1 MGTTTQA
8 MQILNYL
15 STMEYKVAFVEMS
28 GQRHMGQYLGILD
41 KSEAL
46 DDAHFTLMGNHFYND
61 AKGLITARS
70 QFDYVVCDYGVYDDI
85 PDITSFFEKDVK
97 IVCCGAKPWE
107 SPWLEPAFGDDDG
120 TLRYIFSFVQKS
132 DEAMVRDQMGDE
144 AKNTYF
150 APYAPDFFRYC
161 GADEIYERIIDPKTN
176 RPKHPQTKGKR
187 FWPWQK

>member
-1 MGTTTQA
+1 
-8 MQILNYL
+8 MQRNTGYFPTESLEPSSNRLFSRSALNEGYL
-15 STMEYKVAFVEMS
+15 FRGS
-28 GQRHMGQYLGILD
+28 LGILD

-70 QFDYVVCDYGVYDDI
+70 QFDYVVCDYGVYNDI

>member
-1 MGTTTQA
+1 
-8 MQILNYL
+8 
-15 STMEYKVAFVEMS
+15 
-28 GQRHMGQYLGILD
+28 MGQYLGILD

-70 QFDYVVCDYGVYDDI
+70 QFDYVVCDYGVYNDI

-120 TLRYIFSFVQKS
+120 TLRYIFFFVQKS